1 MTGRSA
7 RSTNRVSTF
16 ASFTFYN
23 YRLYFSG
30 SFIANTGTWMARVA
44 QDWLVLTHLTDHSS
58 AALGIITGL
67 QFAPVALLAPYAGAI
82 ADRFPKRRIL
92 TGTQGGLALTSLVLW
107 LLVASGSVHLWHV
120 YVLAVIQGTI
130 AALDNPTRQAF
141 VSEMVPARF
150 LPNAVGLNSASFN
163 GARLLGPGIAG
174 LLIGAFGV
182 SPALL
187 INTIGFAAPI
197 IALQLMRPG
206 ELTPAP
212 LRKGRGAMKE
222 GLRYVRNRP
231 DIMLVMF
238 VVFMLGTFGMNFQIT
253 NALMATL
260 VFHKGAGEY
269 GLLGSIMAVG
279 TLAAALIAAR
289 RARPRLRIML
299 GALAGF
305 TVFTGLLAAAPNY
318 LTYSV
323 VLVGV
328 GLFALTVLTSA
339 SASVQLACE
348 PEVRGRVMALYMA
361 IFMGGTP
368 LGAPIIGWV
377 GQVWGARWT
386 LAAGAIATG
395 IAFVVAVWFII
406 TQDQLRLR
414 LQFGWPPR
422 LQVLHPR
429 PHHPDAELAA

>member
-1 MTGRSA
+1 MSAVQRSRQA
-7 RSTNRVSTF
+7 NTVGMF
-16 ASFTFYN
+16 ASFGFYN
-23 YRLYFSG
+23 YRLYFTG
-30 SFIANTGTWMARVA
+30 SFIANVGTWMARVS
-44 QDWLVLTHLTDHSS
+44 QDWLVLTHLTNHSS

-67 QFAPVALLAPYAGAI
+67 QFAPVALLATSAGAI
-82 ADRFPKRRIL
+82 ADRFPKRRLIM
-92 TGTQGGLALTSLVLW
+92 GTQGGLAASSLVLFV
-107 LLVASGSVHLWHV
+107 LIATGTVQLWHV
-120 YVLAVIQGTI
+120 YLLAVVQGTI

-141 VSEMVPARF
+141 ASEMVPNRY

-163 GARLLGPGIAG
+163 GARLLGPGLGG
-174 LLIGAFGV
+174 LLIAAFGV
-182 SPALL
+182 APALL
-187 INTIGFAAPI
+187 INGLSFAGPI
-197 IALQLMRPG
+197 MALHLMRTE

-212 LRKGRGAMKE
+212 LRKGRGAIRE
-222 GLRYVRNRP
+222 GLRYVRGRP

-253 NALMATL
+253 NALMATT

-269 GLLGSIMAVG
+269 GLLGSIMAIG

-305 TVFTGLLAAAPNY
+305 TLFTGLLSLAPSY
-318 LTYSV
+318 LTYSIL
-323 VLVGV
+323 LVPV
-328 GLFALTVLTSA
+328 GLFALTVLTTANS
-339 SASVQLACE
+339 SVQLACE
-348 PEVRGRVMALYMA
+348 PEMRGRVMALYMA

-395 IAFVVAVWFII
+395 IAFIVAAWFIM
-406 TQDQLRLR
+406 TQDQIRLRLR
-414 LQFGWPPR
+414 FGWPPR
-422 LQVLHPR
+422 VQVLRPR
-429 PHHPDAELAA
+429 RPDVRAAA

>member
-1 MTGRSA
+1 MTGRSS
-7 RSTNRVSTF
+7 RSTNTVNTF
-16 ASFTFYN
+16 ASFRFYN

-30 SFIANTGTWMARVA
+30 SFIANVGTWMARVA

-67 QFAPVALLAPYAGAI
+67 QFAPVALLAPYAGSI

-92 TGTQGGLALTSLVLW
+92 MSTTMSLALTSLVLW
-107 LLVASGSVHLWHV
+107 ILVQSGVVQLWHV
-120 YVLAVIQGTI
+120 YVLAVIQGVIT
-130 AALDNPTRQAF
+130 ALDNPTRQAF
-141 VSEMVPARF
+141 ASEMVPTTY

-163 GARLLGPGIAG
+163 GARLLGPGVSGLVIA
-174 LLIGAFGV
+174 AFGV
-182 SPALL
+182 APALL
-187 INTIGFAAPI
+187 INSISFAAPMV
-197 IALQLMRPG
+197 ALYLMRPH

-231 DIMLVMF
+231 DILLVMF

-253 NALMATL
+253 NALMATT
-260 VFHKGAGEY
+260 VYHKGAGEY

-289 RARPRLRIML
+289 RARPRLRILL

-305 TVFTGLLAAAPNY
+305 TVVTGLLAAAPSY
-318 LTYSV
+318 LAYSII
-323 VLVGV
+323 LIPV
-328 GLFALTVLTSA
+328 GLFALTVLTTANS
-339 SASVQLACE
+339 SVQLAAE
-348 PEVRGRVMALYMA
+348 PEMRGRVMALYMA

-395 IAFVVAVWFII
+395 IAFAVAFWFVM
-406 TQDQLRLR
+406 THDQLRLR

-429 PHHPDAELAA
+429 THHADAELAA

>member
-1 MTGRSA
+1 MSSAVRS
-7 RSTNRVSTF
+7 RSGESIGMF
-16 ASFTFYN
+16 ASFGFYN
-23 YRLYFSG
+23 YKLYFAG
-30 SFIANTGTWMARVA
+30 SFVANVGSWMARVA
-44 QDWLVLTHLTDHSS
+44 QDWLVLTQLTNHSS
-58 AALGIITGL
+58 AALGLVTGL

-92 TGTQGGLALTSLVLW
+92 MGTTMSLGATSLVLW
-107 LLVASGSVHLWHV
+107 LLVASGSVQLWHV
-120 YVLAVIQGTI
+120 YVLAVAQGAI
-130 AALDNPTRQAF
+130 SALDNPTRQAF
-141 VSEMVPARF
+141 ASEMVPTTY

-163 GARLLGPGIAG
+163 GARLLGPGISG
-174 LLIGAFGV
+174 LVIAAFGV
-182 SPALL
+182 APALL
-187 INTIGFAAPI
+187 INGVSFAAPI
-197 IALQLMRPG
+197 VALYLMRSH

-212 LRKGRGAMKE
+212 LRKGRGAMRE
-222 GLRYVRNRP
+222 GLRYVRGRP

-253 NALMATL
+253 NALMATT

-269 GLLGSIMAVG
+269 GLLGSIMAIG

-299 GALAGF
+299 GSLAGF
-305 TVFTGLLAAAPNY
+305 TVFTALLAAAPSY

-323 VLVGV
+323 ILVVV
-328 GLFALTVLTSA
+328 GLFALTVLTTANS
-339 SASVQLACE
+339 SVQLACE
-348 PEVRGRVMALYMA
+348 PEMRGRVMALYMA

-395 IAFVVAVWFII
+395 LAFVVAAWFII
-406 TQDQLRLR
+406 THDQLRVRLR
-414 LQFGWPPR
+414 FGWPPR
-422 LQVLHPR
+422 VQVLR
-429 PHHPDAELAA
+429 PQRPDVRAAA

>member
-1 MTGRSA
+1 MSA
-7 RSTNRVSTF
+7 RSPRSSNSVNTF
-16 ASFTFYN
+16 ASFRFFN

-30 SFIANTGTWMARVA
+30 SFIANVGTWMARVA
-44 QDWLVLTHLTDHSS
+44 QDWLVLTQLTNHSS
-58 AALGIITGL
+58 AALGLITGL
-67 QFAPVALLAPYAGAI
+67 QFAPVALLAPYAGSI

-92 TGTQGGLALTSLVLW
+92 MATTLSLAATSFILW
-107 LLVASGSVHLWHV
+107 LLVASGTVQLWHV
-120 YVLAVIQGTI
+120 YALAVAQGVIT
-130 AALDNPTRQAF
+130 ALDNPTRQAF
-141 VSEMVPARF
+141 ASEMVPTRF

-163 GARLLGPGIAG
+163 GARLLGPGISG
-174 LLIGAFGV
+174 LLIAAFGIP
-182 SPALL
+182 PALL
-187 INTIGFAAPI
+187 INTVSFGAPLV
-197 IALQLMRPG
+197 ALYLMRSS

-231 DIMLVMF
+231 DILLVMF

-253 NALMATL
+253 NALMATT
-260 VFHKGAGEY
+260 VYHKGAGEY

-289 RARPRLRIML
+289 RARPRLRILL

-305 TVFTGLLAAAPNY
+305 TVTTALLAAAPSY
-318 LTYSV
+318 LAYSII
-323 VLVGV
+323 LIPV

-339 SASVQLACE
+339 NSSVQLAAE
-348 PEVRGRVMALYMA
+348 PEMRGRVMALYMA

-395 IAFVVAVWFII
+395 IAFAIAFWFIV
-406 TQDQLRLR
+406 THDQLRLR

-422 LQVLHPR
+422 LQVLHPHTR
-429 PHHPDAELAA
+429 HTDAELVA